1 MAERVHARGS
11 FDVANGQPLIG
22 IPLDENGRQVVRYF
36 ADEEAADKAL
46 AERRRHGRQQ
56 LAGAWQA
63 IDPDIGWDEVAEQ
76 LDRIRHE
83 SKPTPPI
90 DLDL

>member
-1 MAERVHARGS
+1 MAEQVQPTS
-11 FDVANGQPLIG
+11 FDVPSGQPLIG
-22 IPLDENGRQVVRYF
+22 IPLQENGREVVRYF

-46 AERRRHGRQQ
+46 ASRKRRDVRQ
-56 LAGAWQA
+56 LAGAWA
-63 IDPDIGWDEVAEQ
+63 RIDPDIAWDDVADQ

-90 DLDL
+90 DLDDL

>member
-1 MAERVHARGS
+1 VAEQLHPTS
-11 FDVANGQPLIG
+11 FDVAYDQPLIG
-22 IPLDENGRQVVRYF
+22 IPLEENGRKVVRYF
-36 ADEEAADKAL
+36 TDDAEADKAL
-46 AERRRHGRQQ
+46 AMRHRRDVRH
-56 LAGAWQA
+56 LAGAWKDLNWEA
-63 IDPDIGWDEVAEQ
+63 AADE

>member
-1 MAERVHARGS
+1 MNERQRPHLIVR
-11 FDVANGQPLIG
+11 DDQPLIG
-22 IPLDENGRQVVRYF
+22 IILPENGQEVTCYF
-36 ADEEAADKAL
+36 ADEAAADAATAQADIRAAL
-46 AERRRHGRQQ
+46 A
-56 LAGAWQA
+56 A
-63 IDPDIGWDEVAEQ
+63 IGSASDLDFDEMLDE